1 MKRLWL
7 YIALPLMML
16 PFLACNCNLL
26 EALRQGV
33 GLLAGEPTAVIPQPT
48 MSILASVPQPRP
60 TVGTISLDELDVPLV
75 VAYATAL
82 PRQGALVRS
91 SSVYGC
97 AQQQ

>member
-1 MKRLWL
+1 MRRLWL

-16 PFLACNCNLL
+16 PLLACNCSLL
-26 EALRQGV
+26 EALRQGA

-48 MSILASVPQPRP
+48 MTLLTSVAQLRP
-60 TVGTISLDELDVPLV
+60 AVPTISLDELDVPLV

-82 PRQGALVRS
+82 PRQGAPVRS
-91 SSVYGC
+91 SSVYGF

>member
-7 YIALPLMML
+7 CIALPLMML
-16 PFLACNCNLL
+16 PFLACNRNLL
-26 EALRQGV
+26 EALRQGA

-48 MSILASVPQPRP
+48 MPVP
-60 TVGTISLDELDVPLV
+60 TISLDELDVPLV

-82 PRQGALVRS
+82 PRQGAPVRS

>member
-7 YIALPLMML
+7 YIALPLMMV

-33 GLLAGEPTAVIPQPT
+33 GLLAREPTAVIPQPT
-48 MSILASVPQPRP
+48 MPVLTSVPQPRP
-60 TVGTISLDELDVPLV
+60 TVPTISLDELDVPLV
-75 VAYATAL
+75 ISNQIAI